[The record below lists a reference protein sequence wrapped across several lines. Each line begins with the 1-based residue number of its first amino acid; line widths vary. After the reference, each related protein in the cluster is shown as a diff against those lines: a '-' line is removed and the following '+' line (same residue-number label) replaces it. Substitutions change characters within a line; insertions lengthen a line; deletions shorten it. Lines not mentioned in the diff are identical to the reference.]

1 MQKDLF
7 GETRFKVGLHSH
19 TTLSDGRCTPEEAA
33 KIYKAAGYD
42 AMAFTDHWYFGAGGA
57 LEGLTILSGC
67 EYNLGVNDTA
77 EGVIHIVGVGMEK
90 DPNLKRE
97 TATRQSIVDGIKS
110 CGGLAIW
117 AHPAWSLNSFADTQ
131 TVSGFD
137 GVEIYNSVSAA
148 GQSSRPYSGYFVD
161 VLANRG
167 IVYPLIASDDTH
179 FYNDED
185 KTRSYVMVKAA
196 SCSGEDLVSAISN
209 GDYYATQGPEVH
221 LKRDGDKMKLFCSPC
236 VMINFLSNLSISR
249 DKKVKGESLTF
260 AEYPIKPNEK
270 WIRAEVMDQNG
281 NFAWSQIVKIVD

>member
-77 EGVIHIVGVGMEK
+77 EGGIHIVGVGMEK

-196 SCSGEDLVSAISN
+196 SSSREDLVSAISN